1 MYVILQPE
9 VLQGQSP
16 RDWEISAFTVTLSVY
31 VNDQVVNYQMN
42 TCHQVTLI
50 FSFYTSLFNE
60 PVPFAPKLENYRWKF
75 YGRKL

>member
-9 VLQGQSP
+9 VLQGQS
-16 RDWEISAFTVTLSVY
+16 RMDWEISAFTVTLSVY

-50 FSFYTSLFNE
+50 FSFLYIFIQ
-60 PVPFAPKLENYRWKF
+60 
-75 YGRKL
+75 